1 MIRIDDFLFS
11 YFTFLF
17 QSIIIFSEV
26 NVEFLDALKEFK
38 DKPLDNY
45 PKIVY
50 SSLYKKVMEGFHF
63 EFAFDEGNYLFSP
76 FYTLL
81 IGENHRELEEFVANN
96 EAFLDSLKEFIL
108 DSLYV
113 YSALIEENSY
123 YLLDPQS
130 IFIARLIHK
139 RDFRFEVKFY
149 THYEEELLSNY
160 KDKIYIGR
168 DFINLKKFE
177 RKYLGLKK
185 YFLSLI
191 EQNDKIQ
198 DRAKQRL
205 RYFEDYKKDYLDEIN
220 YHVQEAVSDS
230 MERLQLFK
238 ETKLA
243 DIPKAKTIEVLDN
256 IMHLSNLMIE
266 LRDFTQEFENLL
278 RIREENDFV
287 KYLTKFLKDL
297 IDGIRYLRKL
307 SFLMHLKISNYEI
320 F

>member
-1 MIRIDDFLFS
+1 VGTL
-11 YFTFLF
+11 
-17 QSIIIFSEV
+17 E
-26 NVEFLDALKEFK
+26 ALKEFK
-38 DKPLDNY
+38 EKALKNY

-50 SSLYKKVMEGFHF
+50 SGLYKKAMEDFHF
-63 EFAFDEGNYLFSP
+63 EFELDEGNYLFSP
-76 FYTLL
+76 FYTQL
-81 IGENHRELEEFVANN
+81 IGEKHRELEDFIANN
-96 EAFLDSLKEFIL
+96 EVFLDSLKEFIL

-123 YLLDPQS
+123 TLLNPHS
-130 IFIARLIHK
+130 MLIARLIHK
-139 RDFRFEVKFY
+139 REFRFEVKFY
-149 THYEEELLSNY
+149 AHYEDELLDNY

-198 DRAKQRL
+198 ERAVQKL
-205 RYFEDYKKDYLDEIN
+205 RYFEDYKKNYLDEIN
-220 YHVQEAVSDS
+220 YLIQEAVSDS
-230 MERLQLFK
+230 MERIKMFK

-243 DIPKAKTIEVLDN
+243 DIPKVKTMDALDN
-256 IMHLSNLMIE
+256 ILYLSNLMAE
-266 LRDFTQEFENLL
+266 LRDFTQEFETKL
-278 RIREENDFV
+278 RQRDENDFV
-287 KYLTKFLKDL
+287 KYLTKFSKDL

-307 SFLMHLKISNYEI
+307 TCMMHLKISNYSI